1 MLKSCKD
8 TISKPLCILF
18 NKSLS
23 LKIFPECWKLAHVLP
38 LFQKDDP
45 SITSNYR
52 PVSLLSCISKIFER
66 IIFKHVYNHLH
77 SQNLFYKYQAG
88 FLPGHSTMYQLLE
101 IYHSIVKSIDEG
113 KFCCMVF
120 CDLSKAFYRV

>member
-120 CDLSKAFYRV
+120 CDLSKAFD